1 MKKLVLIDG
10 MSLLHRAFHAYPTSM
25 MTKNGEVVN
34 AVYGFMSILL
44 NVLEKIAPTHLVVA
58 WDVGKPTFRH
68 LEYKEY
74 KAKREKPDDLL
85 IGQIGRVREVLEA
98 FNVPQFGVEGFEA
111 DDVIGTLSLQG
122 SEQEDTQVIIVTGDR
137 DALQLVKEDKVI
149 VWMPPSTNKFA
160 KDRGPAIYD
169 EEGVMIKYKMPPLA
183 IIDLKA
189 LMGDQ
194 SDNIPGVRGVGPKT
208 AEKLLLEYKTIENL
222 YEAVENKKDEVVKL
236 IGARIVG
243 LLETSKEMAFVS
255 KWLATIKRDIPIALD
270 WEACKLSAY
279 ERQKVLDIFE
289 ELQFK
294 SLVNKLPKDH
304 WEESVEELFS

>member
-1 MKKLVLIDG
+1 MVLIDG

-25 MTKNGEVVN
+25 MTSKGEVVN

-68 LEYKEY
+68 LEYSEY

-85 IGQIGRVREVLEA
+85 IGQIDRVHEVLEA

-122 SEQEDTQVIIVTGDR
+122 SENEDTQVVIVTGDR

-149 VWMPPSTNKFA
+149 VWMPPSTNRFA

-169 EEGVMIKYKMPPLA
+169 EEGVMIKYKMLPLA

-222 YEAVENKKDEVVKL
+222 YDAIEKDKDSVIKL
-236 IGARIVG
+236 VGARVLG
-243 LLETSKEMAFVS
+243 LLETHKELAFIS
-255 KWLATIKRDIPIALD
+255 KWLATIKRDVPVTLD
-270 WEACKLSAY
+270 WDACKLSTY
-279 ERQKVLDIFE
+279 ERKKVLDIFE